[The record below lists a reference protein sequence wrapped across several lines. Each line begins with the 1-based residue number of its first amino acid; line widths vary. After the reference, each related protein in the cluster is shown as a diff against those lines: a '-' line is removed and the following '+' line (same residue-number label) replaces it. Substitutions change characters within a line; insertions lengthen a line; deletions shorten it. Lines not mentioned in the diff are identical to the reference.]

1 MDKNKK
7 SQAIKEISE
16 EMGIEQDL
24 TVKKMS
30 SLRTYYGQSRRKY
43 LPSKNKS
50 GSGADEVKKSAWPCF
65 TIVCLFLNPTNL
77 LVI

>member
-24 TVKKMS
+24 IVKKMI
-30 SLRTYYGQSRRKY
+30 SLRTWDINTS
-43 LPSKNKS
+43 SKNKS
-50 GSGADEVKKSAWPCF
+50 GTGADEVKKPTWPYF
-65 TIVCLFLNPTNL
+65 DSVSFLNESLTAN
-77 LVI
+77 